1 MLCMRTLALPCVLAA
16 TLLTACG
23 DDGGSGTGSEGTSS
37 TGEPTTSTTAT
48 SGPTTSAT
56 TADTSSDSGS
66 SSSAD
71 TTATSG
77 APTTGDTSGSTTG
90 EPGDV
95 DVSVRFAL
103 RVGDQDA
110 TCDAS
115 YDGVGA
121 SDATVSFRDLRFYV
135 SNVRLLDADG
145 AETPIALTQDGT
157 WQYESVALLDFED
170 ASGECGEGTTTETN
184 DVVVGTVPAGEYT
197 GVRFELGVPFEL
209 NHLDV
214 DAPPPLNDVAMF
226 WAWASGHK
234 FLRIDITNENP
245 GPANGW
251 FIHLGSQGCVS
262 EAPVDPPTEPCSRP
276 ALPTITLDAFD
287 ATTNLIVADIGRL
300 VADEDVNLDT
310 PMSAPGCMSFAPD
323 ENECDELFPHLGLS
337 WATGACENDCAG
349 QDFFSVE

>member
-1 MLCMRTLALPCVLAA
+1 MRSPAFPCLLAA

-23 DDGGSGTGSEGTSS
+23 DDGGAAAGSEDTSS
-37 TGEPTTSTTAT
+37 TDPTTSTTAT
-48 SGPTTSAT
+48 SAT
-56 TADTSSDSGS
+56 TGDASSDSGS
-66 SSSAD
+66 SSSAAD
-71 TTATSG
+71 TTETSG
-77 APTTGDTSGSTTG
+77 TPTTGDTSGSTTG

-95 DVSVRFAL
+95 DVSIRFAL

-110 TCDAS
+110 TCDQS

-121 SDATVSFRDLRFYV
+121 SDATVSLRDLRFYV

-145 AETPIALTQDGT
+145 AETPVALTQDDT

-234 FLRIDITNENP
+234 FLRIDLTNENP
-245 GPANGW
+245 APDNGW
-251 FIHLGSQGCVS
+251 FIHLGSQGCES
-262 EAPVDPPTEPCSRP
+262 GAPVEPPTEPCGRP
-276 ALPTITLDAFD
+276 GLPTITLDGFD
-287 ATTNLIVADIGRL
+287 AASNLIVGDIARL

-323 ENECDELFPHLGLS
+323 ANECDDLFPHLGLS
-337 WATGACENDCAG
+337 WESGACENDCAD
-349 QDFFSVE
+349 QDFFAVE